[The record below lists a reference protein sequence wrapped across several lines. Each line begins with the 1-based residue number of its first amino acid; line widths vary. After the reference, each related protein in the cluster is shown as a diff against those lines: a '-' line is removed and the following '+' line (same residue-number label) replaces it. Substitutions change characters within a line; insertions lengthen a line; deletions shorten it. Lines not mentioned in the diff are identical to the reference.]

1 MDGWLSAERGGVV
14 GRLLPPW
21 GRRRTGCGGVCL
33 SSSWLPALLSALVVG
48 AFLWRFGPSPKG
60 LTYALYALLLLT
72 MLVIDYRH
80 RWVYPALCGP
90 GTVLGMALTP
100 VATGS
105 VSSGVLGALAASG
118 LGLFFYGLGRL
129 SYRGREPL
137 GRGDVLLAALIGALV
152 GWERVGI
159 ALLTGALLVAAV
171 AAVLLVTRRRRAG
184 DYLPYGAGLCAGAL
198 VTLLG
203 GDVP

>member
-1 MDGWLSAERGGVV
+1 MGQRFLQV
-14 GRLLPPW
+14 
-21 GRRRTGCGGVCL
+21 GRRRAGREGVRL
-33 SSSWLPALLSALVVG
+33 GSTWLLVLLSALVVG

-60 LTYALYALLLLT
+60 LIYATYALILLT

-90 GTVLGMALTP
+90 GTALGMALAP

-105 VSSGVLGALAASG
+105 AGSGVLGALAAG
-118 LGLFFYGLGRL
+118 GVGLFFYELGRL
-129 SYRGREPL
+129 GYRGQEPL
-137 GRGDVLLAALIGALV
+137 GRGDVLLAAQIGALV
-152 GWERVGI
+152 GWERVGA
-159 ALLTGALLVAAV
+159 ALLTGALLMAAV

-198 VTLLG
+198 VALLG
-203 GDVP
+203 YDVP

>member
-1 MDGWLSAERGGVV
+1 MDGGLCADRGGRV
-14 GRLLPPW
+14 GF
-21 GRRRTGCGGVCL
+21 GRA
-33 SSSWLPALLSALVVG
+33 WLAALLSALVVG

-60 LTYALYALLLLT
+60 LIDALYALLLLA

-80 RWVYPALCGP
+80 RRVYPALCGP
-90 GTVLGMALTP
+90 GIALGMALTP
-100 VATGS
+100 VTTGS
-105 VSSGVLGALAASG
+105 AGSGVLGTLAAGG

-137 GRGDVLLAALIGALV
+137 GRGDVLLAALVGALV
-152 GWERVGI
+152 GWERVGT
-159 ALLTGALLVAAV
+159 ALLTGALLVAVV
-171 AAVLLVTRRRRAG
+171 AIVLLVTRRRRAG

-198 VTLLG
+198 VALLG